1 MADDPLLSQ
10 SEIDELLRSLRGDT
24 HEAALASSATRA
36 TILVGEAPRAP
47 VHLPPSLALLRNV
60 RVEVSVDLGET
71 QMELGELLQIGRS
84 TLLVF
89 DGQVDSTVLLR
100 VNGVPFARGIVVESH
115 GRYAVR
121 LVEPV
126 AAAEPI

>member
-10 SEIDELLRSLRGDT
+10 AEIDELLRSLRGETD
-24 HEAALASSATRA
+24 EAALASSPTR
-36 TILVGEAPRAP
+36 TTMLVGQAPRVA
-47 VHLPPSLALLRNV
+47 VNLPPSLALLRNV
-60 RVEVSVDLGET
+60 RVELSVDLGET

-100 VNGVPFARGIVVESH
+100 VNGVPFARGIVVESR

-121 LVEPV
+121 LVES
-126 AAAEPI
+126 AGSL